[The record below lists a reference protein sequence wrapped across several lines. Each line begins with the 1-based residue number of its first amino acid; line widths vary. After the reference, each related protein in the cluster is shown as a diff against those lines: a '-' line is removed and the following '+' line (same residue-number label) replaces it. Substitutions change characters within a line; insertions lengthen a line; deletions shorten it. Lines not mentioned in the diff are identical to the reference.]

1 VTVGGAAILLV
12 VLVAARSLLPG
23 MMAALED
30 RPAGALSRPV
40 TVPVPEDLP

>member
-23 MMAALED
+23 MMAALAD
-30 RPAGALSRPV
+30 QPPGAVARP
-40 TVPVPEDLP
+40 VPVPEELA